1 MKNLC
6 KRIVSFVLVISF
18 VLTTA
23 SWVFAAQEVYLGDL
37 RLVYADSYREAQ
49 QILADSEFKDY
60 RLLNEN
66 LNEGTGEI
74 GTWLAYKTTT
84 DIEDAITDLAV
95 MQMNGGYEEG
105 NYQQMIQQSMEEYTQ
120 FGQIYQQAIDY
131 FVQAYDAGDFL
142 ADAAYRQLN
151 LYTTITDEKLG
162 IKIPDYDGEL
172 FGDVLY
178 NGIGD
183 SDLATIFLQGN
194 SYALQNI
201 RSLLAMGV
209 SYNQDGSHYLEKV
222 AQEVSRL
229 ASDPALYAGEDYDQL
244 ALLISGCIL
253 TFQKM
258 FKELSA
264 YEGEMNYYDDQQ
276 TDLEIKYAEY
286 KSFADRMRE
295 VSYLNG
301 QTLYEFCLGYTL
313 NKADL
318 SSLYPLAAALNE
330 GQAAMTRVNH
340 YYDVVRYS
348 MSDYP
353 QETLEEMIC
362 EQEELYADAPFD
374 IYTGVDRS
382 IYYGSFALT
391 SDAYRADA
399 YTESGFLDY
408 MFREQTALGVSSVL
422 SFAGGTA
429 LSIWAVRN
437 TLAAKQ
443 AAIQL
448 QQDAATQFAANK
460 AAAIKAAQYAKDNV
474 GITTGNTIA
483 VGDASSLG
491 NAAVSYG
498 PTYDDVANALL
509 TKYGANPDLVSQP
522 FFMKM
527 HGLTCK
533 SSLMDKADL
542 AMAKKMNEEFN
553 RALSTNQKQT
563 AQALKDAQEMT
574 QNVSDVGSSVSG
586 ATVALYVAGGLLLLY
601 SVISLGLT
609 VAYYYNPTYDDV
621 PVALVDLVET
631 SDGDRYIK
639 YDVVYEAQDKK
650 GKYSAGDLNAFE
662 AQRWNALYYT
672 KSYEAGKPLLADEFS
687 FSNSNNK
694 AKTGY
699 APVHRFGEVVCY
711 DLNKYNFNDDTSI
724 YLSVKQSK
732 NDKSAVAQVP
742 QVVGSIFTNGFW
754 LLFGAS
760 GALVG
765 MCATL
770 GAQKLWGIRKK
781 TKNEVL

>member
-23 SWVFAAQEVYLGDL
+23 SWVFAAQEVYLSDL

-49 QILADSEFKDY
+49 QILADSAFKDY
-60 RLLNEN
+60 QLLNEN

-74 GTWLAYKTTT
+74 GTWLAYQTTT

-105 NYQQMIQQSMEEYTQ
+105 NYQQMIQQSLEEYTQ
-120 FGQIYQQAIDY
+120 FGQIYQQAIEY

-151 LYTTITDEKLG
+151 LYTTLTDEKLG
-162 IKIPDYDGEL
+162 IRIPDYDGEL

-178 NGIGD
+178 NGIGA

-209 SYNQDGSHYLEKV
+209 SYNEDGSHYLEKV
-222 AQEVSRL
+222 AQEVSRVEG
-229 ASDPALYAGEDYDQL
+229 DPALYAGEDYDQL
-244 ALLISGCIL
+244 ALLISGCVL

-276 TDLEIKYAEY
+276 TELEMKYAEY

-301 QTLYEFCLGYTL
+301 KTLYEFCLGYTL
-313 NKADL
+313 NKQDL

-353 QETLEEMIC
+353 QDVLDEMIC

-408 MFREQTALGVSSVL
+408 MFREQTALGVSSVV

-448 QQDAATQFAANK
+448 KQDAATQFAANK

-483 VGDASSLG
+483 AGKASSLG
-491 NAAVSYG
+491 NAAVGYG
-498 PTYDDVANALL
+498 STYDDVANALL

-522 FFMKM
+522 FFIKM
-527 HGLTCK
+527 HGLTGK
-533 SSLMDKADL
+533 SSLMNETDL

-574 QNVSDVGSSVSG
+574 QNVTDVGSSVSG

-609 VAYYYNPTYDDV
+609 VGYYYNPTYDDV

-639 YDVVYEAQDKK
+639 YDVVYEAQDRK

-672 KSYEAGKPLLADEFS
+672 KNYEAGKPLLADEFS
-687 FSNSNNK
+687 FSTSNNK

-699 APVHRFGEVVCY
+699 TPVHRFGEVVCY

-732 NDKSAVAQVP
+732 NDKAAVAQVP

-770 GAQKLWGIRKK
+770 GVQKLWGIRKK
-781 TKNEVL
+781 TKNEAL